1 MTEPNA
7 RHPIRRWAKRIAL
20 ALLAL
25 LILLLVTGTI
35 YEALARRS
43 AAAQYPPH
51 GQMVDIGGRK
61 IHLDCRGTGAP
72 TVILEAGLG
81 TGGTIDWT
89 LVHDRIAAITR
100 TCAYDRAGIMWSDPK
115 PTPQHAATVVE
126 DLHAT
131 LKAAGITG
139 PLVLVGH
146 SVAGPYVRTY
156 TGRYPDQVAG
166 LVMVDPTTPDQ
177 VARLGKVSGTDVHPN
192 RASTLFHALSALS
205 WTGVPRFMAAGT
217 GNKRL
222 PPEAAAAM
230 AAYASTS
237 ITGATAELDGFDQS
251 MADARAVTSFGNRP
265 LIVLTAMAPFTPEQL
280 KTLGM
285 TPPAGAR
292 FKAEW
297 QRLHAE
303 QARFSTRGRQQIVP
317 DATHY
322 IQFDR
327 PDVVIAAVREV
338 VDTVRAD
345 FPSRH
350 PELVSGSMRGQ

>member
-1 MTEPNA
+1 MTELTA
-7 RHPIRRWAKRIAL
+7 RHPIRRWTKRIALTLL

-25 LILLLVTGTI
+25 LLITGTI
-35 YEALARRS
+35 YEALGRRS
-43 AAAQYPPH
+43 AAAQYPPR

-61 IHLDCRGTGAP
+61 IHIDCRGTGTP
-72 TVILEAGLG
+72 IVILEAGLG
-81 TGGTIDWT
+81 TGGTTDWA

-115 PTPQHAATVVE
+115 PTPQHAATVAE

-146 SVAGPYVRTY
+146 SVAGPYIRTY
-156 TGRYPDQVAG
+156 TGRYGDQIAG

-177 VARLGKVSGTDVHPN
+177 VARLGKATGTDVHPN

-205 WTGVPRFMAAGT
+205 WTGVPRFLSSGT
-217 GNKRL
+217 ANKRL

-251 MADARAVTSFGNRP
+251 MADARAVTGFGNRP
-265 LIVLTAMAPFTPEQL
+265 LIVLTAMAPFTAEQL
-280 KTLGM
+280 KGLGM
-285 TPPAGAR
+285 TPAAGAR

-303 QARFSTRGRQQIVP
+303 QARFSTRGRQQTVP

-327 PDVVIAAVREV
+327 PDIVIAAVREV
-338 VDTVRAD
+338 VDTVRDDGRQAK
-345 FPSRH
+345 
-350 PELVSGSMRGQ
+350 

>member
-1 MTEPNA
+1 MTVLTT
-7 RHPIRRWAKRIAL
+7 RHRIWRWTKRIAL
-20 ALLAL
+20 GLLAL

-35 YEALARRS
+35 YEALGRRN
-43 AAAQYPPH
+43 AAANYPPR

-61 IHLDCRGTGAP
+61 IHLDCRGTGSP

-81 TGGTIDWT
+81 TGGTTDWT
-89 LVHDRIAAITR
+89 LVHDQIARITR
-100 TCAYDRAGIMWSDPK
+100 TCAYDRAGIMWSDAK
-115 PTPQHAATVVE
+115 ATPQHAATVVE

-131 LKAAGITG
+131 LKAAGISG

-156 TGRYPDQVAG
+156 AGRYGDQVAG
-166 LVMVDPTTPDQ
+166 LVMVDPSTPDQ
-177 VARLGKVSGTDVHPN
+177 VARLGKATGTNVHPA
-192 RASTLFHALSALS
+192 RAATLFHVLSALS
-205 WTGVPRFMAAGT
+205 WTGVPRFLAAGT

-222 PPEAAAAM
+222 PPQAAAAM

-237 ITGATAELDGFDQS
+237 ITGAAAELDGFDQS

-265 LIVLTAMAPFTPEQL
+265 LIVLTAMAPFTPAQL
-280 KTLGM
+280 KGLGM
-285 TPPAGAR
+285 TPAAGAR
-292 FKAEW
+292 FKVEW

-322 IQFDR
+322 IQIDR
-327 PDVVIAAVREV
+327 PDIVVAAVRTV

-345 FPSRH
+345 APAKK
-350 PELVSGSMRGQ
+350 PTGNQ